1 MLPVT
6 QLDVREGTDAGK
18 GSGRNVVQRSVGEGG
33 RKAGVW
39 WEEPGQE
46 AVKQTQR

>member
-33 RKAGVW
+33 RKAGVRW
-39 WEEPGQE
+39 GEPGQE
-46 AVKQTQR
+46 VVKQTQG